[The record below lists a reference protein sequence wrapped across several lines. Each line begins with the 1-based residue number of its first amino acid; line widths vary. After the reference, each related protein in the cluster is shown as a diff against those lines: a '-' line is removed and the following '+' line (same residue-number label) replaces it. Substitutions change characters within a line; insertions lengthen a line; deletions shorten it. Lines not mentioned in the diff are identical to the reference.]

1 MVRVPEPLTRLYPS
15 RLSRL
20 FTSRLRSPQLTSRIG
35 RLLGVAVAVCFVT
48 GYLSHAIQHPPGW
61 FYWPSR
67 PVNLY
72 RVTQGL
78 HVATGLAIVPLL
90 AAKLWSVYPKLFRW
104 PPFRDA
110 VHAIER
116 LSLFVLVAAAL
127 FQVTTGILNI
137 ALWYS
142 PMSFFFTTA
151 HYWTAWILVGALA
164 IHIGVKLPVIRRALG
179 APDRAA
185 PQTGSLSRR
194 GLLTAVGTAIG
205 VITVATIG
213 QTLRPLAGL
222 SVLGPR
228 DPRIG
233 PQGLPVNQSAVAAGV
248 TAAATDPAYRLEV
261 VGPARTL
268 RLSLAELGA
277 LAQHTAQLPITC
289 VEGWSATATWGGVR
303 VSDLVAAVG
312 GAQGASVRVESL
324 EQDSLYR
331 ISTLAPPH
339 AADPL
344 TLLALRIG
352 DQPLDLDHGYPV
364 RLIAPN
370 RPGVLQTKWVARIEV
385 VQP

>member
-1 MVRVPEPLTRLYPS
+1 MVRVPEPLTRLHPS

-35 RLLGVAVAVCFVT
+35 RLLGIAVAVCFVT

-67 PVNLY
+67 PVYLY

-104 PPFRDA
+104 PPFRDP

-116 LSLFVLVAAAL
+116 LSVFVLVAAAL
-127 FQVTTGILNI
+127 FQVSTGILNI

-151 HYWTAWILVGALA
+151 HYWTAWIFIGALLV
-164 IHIGVKLPVIRRALG
+164 HIGVKLPIIRRALG
-179 APDRAA
+179 APGH
-185 PQTGSLSRR
+185 PVPTGGLSRR
-194 GLLTAVGTAIG
+194 GLLTAVGAAIG

-228 DPRIG
+228 DPRVG
-233 PQGLPVNQSAVAAGV
+233 PQGLPVNRSADAAGV

-261 VGPARTL
+261 VGPGGTL

-312 GAQGASVRVESL
+312 GAPGASVRVESL
-324 EQDSLYR
+324 EQNSLYR

-344 TLLALRIG
+344 TLLALRVG
-352 DQPLDLDHGYPV
+352 GQTLDLDHGYPV

-370 RPGVLQTKWVARIEV
+370 RPGVLQTKWVTRIEV
-385 VQP
+385 LQP

>member
-1 MVRVPEPLTRLYPS
+1 MVRVPEPLTRLYPAN
-15 RLSRL
+15 LSRL
-20 FTSRLRSPQLTSRIG
+20 FTSRVRSPQLTSRIG
-35 RLLGVAVAVCFVT
+35 RILGIAVAVCFLT
-48 GYLSHAIQHPPGW
+48 GYVSHAIQHPPAW

-104 PPFRDA
+104 PPFRDPAHA
-110 VHAIER
+110 VER
-116 LSLFVLVAAAL
+116 LSLFLLVAAAL

-151 HYWTAWILVGALA
+151 HYWTAWILIGALA
-164 IHIGVKLPVIRRALG
+164 IHIGVKLPIIRRALRSP
-179 APDRAA
+179 ARPAA
-185 PQTGSLSRR
+185 PTGGMSRR
-194 GLLTAVGTAIG
+194 GLLTAVGAAIG
-205 VITVATIG
+205 LITVATVG

-233 PQGLPVNQSAVAAGV
+233 PQGLPVNKSADAAGV
-248 TAAATDPAYRLEV
+248 TAAATDPGYRLEV

-268 RLSLAELGA
+268 RLSLTELGA

-303 VSDLVAAVG
+303 IRDLVAAVG
-312 GAQGASVRVESL
+312 GAEGASVRVTSL
-324 EQDSLYR
+324 EQNSLYR
-331 ISTLAPPH
+331 VSTLAPPH

-344 TLLALRIG
+344 TLLALRIAG
-352 DQPLDLDHGYPV
+352 QPLDLDHGYPA

-385 VQP
+385 LQP

>member
-1 MVRVPEPLTRLYPS
+1 MVRVPEPLTRLYPAN
-15 RLSRL
+15 LSRQ
-20 FTSRLRSPQLTSRIG
+20 FTSRLRSPQLTSRLG
-35 RLLGVAVAVCFVT
+35 RILGIAVAVCFLT
-48 GYLSHAIQHPPGW
+48 GYLSHAIQHPPAW

-104 PPFRDA
+104 PPFRDPAHA
-110 VHAIER
+110 VER

-151 HYWTAWILVGALA
+151 HYWTAWILIGSLA
-164 IHIGVKLPVIRRALG
+164 IHLGVKLPVIRS
-179 APDRAA
+179 APGTAGPAR
-185 PQTGSLSRR
+185 PTGGMSRR
-194 GLLTAVGTAIG
+194 GLLTAIGAAIG
-205 VITVATIG
+205 LITAATIG

-233 PQGLPVNQSAVAAGV
+233 PQGLPVNKSAVSAGV
-248 TAAATDPAYRLEV
+248 TAAATDPGYRLEV
-261 VGPARTL
+261 VGPTGTL
-268 RLSLAELGA
+268 RLSLAELAA
-277 LAQHTAQLPITC
+277 LEQHTAQLPISC

-303 VSDLVAAVG
+303 IRDLAAAVG
-312 GAQGASVRVESL
+312 ATEGASVRVTSL
-324 EQDSLYR
+324 EQNSLYR
-331 ISTLAPPH
+331 VSTLPPPH

-344 TLLALRIG
+344 TLLALRVAG
-352 DQPLDLDHGYPV
+352 QPLDLDHGYPC

-385 VQP
+385 LP

>member
-1 MVRVPEPLTRLYPS
+1 MVHLPGPLTRLDPA

-20 FTSRLRSPQLTSRIG
+20 FTSRLRSPQLTSRLG
-35 RLLGVAVAVCFVT
+35 VLLGAAVAVCLLT
-48 GYLSHAIQHPPGW
+48 GYLSHAIQHPPAW

-116 LSLFVLVAAAL
+116 LSLFLLVAAAL
-127 FQVTTGILNI
+127 FQVTTGLLNI

-151 HYWTAWILVGALA
+151 HYWTAWIFAGSLL
-164 IHIGVKLPVIRRALG
+164 IHIGVKLPIVRRAL
-179 APDRAA
+179 AA
-185 PQTGSLSRR
+185 PARPAPPTGMTRR
-194 GLLTAVGTAIG
+194 GLFAAVGAA
-205 VITVATIG
+205 VAAITVATVG

-233 PQGLPVNQSAVAAGV
+233 PQGLPVNQTAAAAGV
-248 TAAATDPAYRLEV
+248 AAAATDPGYRLEV
-261 VGPARTL
+261 AGPGGTL
-268 RLSLAELGA
+268 RLSLAELA
-277 LAQHTAQLPITC
+277 AMAQHTAQLPITC
-289 VEGWSATATWGGVR
+289 VEGWSATATWTGVPIR
-303 VSDLVAAVG
+303 DLVTAVG
-312 GAQGASVRVESL
+312 GHAGHSVRVTSL
-324 EQDSLYR
+324 QQNSLYR
-331 ISTLAPPH
+331 VSTLPPPH

-344 TLLALRIG
+344 TLLALRVNG
-352 DQPLDLDHGYPV
+352 EPLDLDHGYPC

-385 VQP
+385 LP

>member
-1 MVRVPEPLTRLYPS
+1 MVRVPEPLTRLYPKN
-15 RLSRL
+15 LSRQ

-35 RLLGVAVAVCFVT
+35 RILGIAVAVCFVT

-67 PVNLY
+67 PVDLY

-90 AAKLWSVYPKLFRW
+90 AVKLWSVYPKLSRW

-110 VHAIER
+110 VHAVER
-116 LSLFVLVAAAL
+116 LSLFLLVAAAL

-151 HYWTAWILVGALA
+151 HYWTAWILIGSLA
-164 IHIGVKLPVIRRALG
+164 IHLGIKLPIIRRAL
-179 APDRAA
+179 AA
-185 PQTGSLSRR
+185 PHRPVQTEGLSRR
-194 GLLTAVGTAIG
+194 GVFTAVGAAIG
-205 VITVATIG
+205 LITVATIG
-213 QTLRPLAGL
+213 QTLRPFAGL

-248 TAAATDPAYRLEV
+248 TAAATDPAYRLELT
-261 VGPARTL
+261 GPTGTR
-268 RLSLAELGA
+268 RLSLADLAA
-277 LAQHTAQLPITC
+277 LPQHTAQLPITC
-289 VEGWSATATWGGVR
+289 VEGWSATATWTGVR
-303 VSDLVAAVG
+303 IKDLVAAVG
-312 GAQGASVRVESL
+312 GSSGASVRVESL
-324 EQDSLYR
+324 EANSLYR
-331 ISTLAPPH
+331 VSTVAPPH
-339 AADPL
+339 ADDPL
-344 TLLALRIG
+344 TLLALRVRG
-352 DQPLDLDHGYPV
+352 EPLDLDHGYPC

-370 RPGVLQTKWVARIEV
+370 RPGVLQTKWVHRIEV
-385 VQP
+385 IEP

>member
-15 RLSRL
+15 RLSHL

-35 RLLGVAVAVCFVT
+35 RLLGIAVAVCFVT

-151 HYWTAWILVGALA
+151 HYWTAWIFVGALA
-164 IHIGVKLPVIRRALG
+164 VHIGVKLPVIRRALA

-185 PQTGSLSRR
+185 PPTGSLSRR
-194 GLLTAVGTAIG
+194 GLLTAIGTAIG

-233 PQGLPVNQSAVAAGV
+233 PQGLPVNQSAAAAGV

-312 GAQGASVRVESL
+312 GAPGASVRVESL
-324 EQDSLYR
+324 QQDSLYR

-352 DQPLDLDHGYPV
+352 GQPLDLDHGYPV

>member
-1 MVRVPEPLTRLYPS
+1 MVRLPEPLTRLHPA

-20 FTSRLRSPQLTSRIG
+20 FTSRLRSPQLTSRLG
-35 RLLGVAVAVCFVT
+35 TLLGAAVAVCFLT
-48 GYLSHAIQHPPGW
+48 GYVSHAIQHPPAW

-67 PVNLY
+67 PVGLY

-116 LSLFVLVAAAL
+116 ISLLLLVAAAL

-151 HYWTAWILVGALA
+151 HYWTAWILVGSLLA
-164 IHIGVKLPVIRRALG
+164 HIGVKLPIIRRALS
-179 APDRAA
+179 APARTA
-185 PQTGSLSRR
+185 PADGLSRR
-194 GLLTAVGTAIG
+194 GLLAAVGAA
-205 VITVATIG
+205 VAAITVATVG
-213 QTLRPLAGL
+213 QTLRPLAGISL
-222 SVLGPR
+222 LGPR
-228 DPRIG
+228 DPRVG
-233 PQGLPVNQSAVAAGV
+233 PQGLPVNRSAAAAGV
-248 TAAATDPAYRLEV
+248 TAAATDPGYHLEV
-261 VGPARTL
+261 TGPQGTL
-268 RLSLAELGA
+268 RLSLAQ
-277 LAQHTAQLPITC
+277 LAAMPQYTAALPITC
-289 VEGWSATATWGGVR
+289 VEGWSATAAWTGVR
-303 VSDLVAAVG
+303 IRDLVTAVG
-312 GAQGASVRVESL
+312 GRDGAHVRVTSL
-324 EQDSLYR
+324 EQHSPYR

-344 TLLALRIG
+344 TLLALQLRG
-352 DQPLDLDHGYPV
+352 QPLALDHGYPC

-385 VQP
+385 LP